1 MTVSSSTNSAS
12 YSGNGSTTVFAYGFK
27 IFDDSDLT
35 VTLVN
40 DTTGVET
47 LQTLTTNYT
56 VSGAGTNSGGN
67 VTFVSAPASG
77 VTVKIERVM
86 PYTQTTA
93 YTENDPFP
101 AQAHEDALDKLT
113 MLTQQAPTYDTGTF
127 VPVVADAATSGNTAT
142 VATTSGRY
150 TKIGNMVHLNVQL
163 SGITTTGMTGSNQV
177 FIRNLPYTAYDSGS
191 PNAYWIGSMI
201 STNVT
206 NSSDGTWVA
215 IVEDNTGYIKLVASV
230 SDSAAIDTMT
240 VSEINSGTGDI
251 WISITYEA
259 A

>member
-27 IFDDSDLT
+27 IFNDSDLT

-47 LQTLTTNYT
+47 LQVLTTNYT

-127 VPVVADAATSGNTAT
+127 VPVVADETTGGNTAT
-142 VATTSGRY
+142 VATASGRY
-150 TKIGNMVHLNVQL
+150 TKIGNIVHLNVQL
-163 SGITTTGMTGSNQV
+163 FNITTTGMTGGNQLI
-177 FIRNLPYTAYDSGS
+177 IRNMPYTALDVGD
-191 PNAYWIGSMI
+191 PNGYWIGSI
-201 STNVT
+201 ITSNVT
-206 NSSDGTWVA
+206 NSSSGTWVA
-215 IVEDNTGYIKLVASV
+215 IIKDDTDYLKLFASASNTTADI
-230 SDSAAIDTMT
+230 MT
-240 VSEINSGTGDI
+240 VSEVNSGSGDI
-251 WISITYEA
+251 WISLTYETA
-259 A
+259 